1 MKSHYFSCPAKSFI
15 FLIPIRLDKIIFRHK
30 KINRL
35 QASLFTEHLL
45 KQVPPLKSKWLWLER
60 MVSRDTKCTPASAC
74 HFGKGCNSTEA
85 VCLTKIWVSER
96 HLTTSLQSLGL
107 KATKVS
113 NIFLLCNLL
122 LNHSTCIGHHLHE

>member
-1 MKSHYFSCPAKSFI
+1 MKSHQFSCPAKSFI
-15 FLIPIRLDKIIFRHK
+15 FLIPIRLDKIIFKHK

-35 QASLFTEHLL
+35 QASLFIEHLL

-60 MVSRDTKCTPASAC
+60 MVSRDTKCTRASAC
-74 HFGKGCNSTEA
+74 HFGKGYNSTEA
-85 VCLTKIWVSER
+85 ISLTKIWVER

-122 LNHSTCIGHHLHE
+122 LNHSTCTGHQLHE